1 MPENY
6 NKYYTGRNTMKCSK
20 CGVDIN
26 NLNHFYIP
34 EGNKKEGRRYC
45 ISCARSEKIITLV

>member
-1 MPENY
+1 
-6 NKYYTGRNTMKCSK
+6 MKCSK